1 MLTWRIQS
9 GSESLQLQA
18 YDKIREAILY
28 VSYAP
33 GSRLQIKDLCHD
45 LGVGR
50 TPVRESLVRLS
61 QEGLVEMVPQSGTYV
76 SRISPRAMESA
87 RYAREVLERKV
98 AADCCARVT
107 PEDVKALDDVVARQQ
122 DALEREDTRAFFD
135 YDNELHRLTYR
146 IAGQELIWSW
156 LDGLCADLQRYRWLR
171 LHTGDL
177 GWQEIVDEHRTI
189 CNAIAEHDVE
199 RACHLTSG
207 HMRLLIK
214 ENSAVTKAFPDYF
227 ANDR

>member
-1 MLTWRIQS
+1 MLTWRTQDS
-9 GSESLQLQA
+9 SQSLQLQA
-18 YDKIREAILY
+18 YYEIREAILY

-76 SRISPRAMESA
+76 SKISQRAMESA
-87 RYAREVLERKV
+87 RYAREVLERKI
-98 AADCCARVT
+98 AAECCARVT
-107 PEDVKALDDVVARQQ
+107 SEDVQALDDMVTRQE
-122 DALEREDTRAFFD
+122 DALAHEDTRAFFD
-135 YDNELHRLTYR
+135 YDNEFHRLTYR
-146 IAGQELIWSW
+146 IAGQELVWSW
-156 LDGLCADLQRYRWLR
+156 LDGICADLQRYRWLR

-177 GWQEIVDEHRTI
+177 GWQEIVSEHRAI
-189 CNAIAEHDVE
+189 CSAIEERDVE